1 MIHTFSRFEQKFV
14 LTESQKIHIQKFL
27 LEHMINDIYSQ
38 NNRPYHIY
46 NYYLDNDNYEVIRHS
61 VSKPAYKHKIRMRYY
76 NDSVS
81 EHSDVFLEIKSK
93 AFKRV
98 NKRRVQMTL
107 ETAKNY
113 LVSGI
118 KPTFSDYYDKQIFNE
133 IDYLIKTSNSKPKTY
148 IQYER
153 IAYIDLK
160 SDLRITIDSKLK
172 YQPVSDN
179 LEATNK
185 LFDLVPNDIYLMEIK
200 TGSSYPLWL
209 VNYLSKHLLYSHS
222 FSKYGRVFQH
232 YIQGGS
238 IDDLILYNK
247 LSSN

>member
-1 MIHTFSRFEQKFV
+1 MIHIFSRFEQKFV
-14 LTESQKIHIQKFL
+14 LNEAQKIQIQKFL

-61 VSKPAYKHKIRMRYY
+61 VSKPSYKHKIRMRYY
-76 NDSVS
+76 NDSLS

-98 NKRRVQMTL
+98 NKRRVQMNL

-113 LVSGI
+113 LLKGI
-118 KPTFSDYYDKQIFNE
+118 KPSFTDYYDNQIFNE
-133 IDYLIKTSNSKPKTY
+133 IDYLVKRSNSKPKTY

-153 IAYIDLK
+153 IAYIHLK
-160 SDLRITIDSKLK
+160 SDLRITIDSNLK

-179 LEATNK
+179 LEATRN
-185 LFDLVPNDIYLMEIK
+185 LIELVPKDIYLMEIK

-209 VNYLSKHLLYSHS
+209 VNYLSNNLLYSHS

>member
-1 MIHTFSRFEQKFV
+1 
-14 LTESQKIHIQKFL
+14 
-27 LEHMINDIYSQ
+27 
-38 NNRPYHIY
+38 
-46 NYYLDNDNYEVIRHS
+46 
-61 VSKPAYKHKIRMRYY
+61 MRYY

-160 SDLRITIDSKLK
+160 SDLRITIDSNLK

-179 LEATNK
+179 LTATNK

>member
-14 LTESQKIHIQKFL
+14 LTKAQKLHIQKFL

-81 EHSDVFLEIKSK
+81 IHSDVFLEIKSK

-113 LVSGI
+113 LVKGL
-118 KPTFSDYYDKQIFNE
+118 KPTFTDYYDKQIFDE
-133 IDYLIKTSNSKPKTY
+133 IDYLIKTSDSKPKTY

-153 IAYIDLK
+153 TAYIDLK
-160 SDLRITIDSKLK
+160 SDLRITIDGNLK

-179 LEATNK
+179 LEAIGE
-185 LFDLVPNDIYLMEIK
+185 LLDLIPNDIYLMEIK

-209 VNYLSKHLLYSHS
+209 VNYLSNNLLYSHS

-247 LSSN
+247 LSSS